1 MKLPKKLK
9 VAVLPCP
16 YIMGV
21 NRTVNNQTILSGFE
35 GIFLDIVLQALG
47 FQYEIL
53 IPDDNEW
60 GNLGADG
67 QYSGL
72 VGMVQKKAS
81 DMAFTYL
88 THTEPRRKAVDF
100 SSAYTSSAVVFA
112 IERPNNRQSK
122 AAFLHPFGSTIWICL
137 ICTLIL
143 MSLIT
148 NFVIRDKFSKFEIFL
163 KLFGSVLKQAMLF
176 RDVSS
181 RSKYLQGIWWLFA
194 VVVSCSYSSSL
205 LSFLTVPSQGTVIST
220 FTELS
225 EAVERGAFKCFT
237 AKGSI
242 TSQYLL
248 NSEKS
253 ELKILGNS
261 MKDNNWYYYLKDLPV
276 PGIVSV
282 NSADILDR
290 LILDMLYS
298 SHPNIVI
305 SRESMSVF
313 PIAFALSSD
322 FCCHDKLNRIISKL
336 AASGLYEKLKNDVS
350 LKLQLS
356 FPISADTNGNGLPLS
371 VNNISGALIILCL
384 GYSVSLVVLIGEILV
399 KRNSNCKTSVIFDQN
414 TNKDL

>member
-1 MKLPKKLK
+1 MKPPKTLK

-16 YIMGV
+16 YIMEI
-21 NRTVNNQTILSGFE
+21 NRTVSNQTILSGFE

-47 FQYEIL
+47 LKYEIF

-67 QYSGL
+67 QYTGL

-88 THTEPRRKAVDF
+88 TLTEPRRKAVDF

-112 IERPNNRQSK
+112 IERPNNRQSNT
-122 AAFLHPFGSTIWICL
+122 ALLHPFGWAIWICL

-148 NFVIRDKFSKFEIFL
+148 NSIIRDKFSKFEIFL

-176 RDVSS
+176 HDVSS

-225 EAVERGAFKCFT
+225 EAVAQGVCKCFT

-253 ELKILGNS
+253 ELKILGS
-261 MKDNNWYYYLKDLPV
+261 TMKDNNWYYYLKDLPI

-290 LILDMLYS
+290 LLLDMLYS
-298 SHPNIVI
+298 SNPNIVI

-322 FCCHDKLNRIISKL
+322 FCCHGKLNMIISNL
-336 AASGLYEKLKNDVS
+336 VAAGLYEKLMNDVS
-350 LKLQLS
+350 LKLRLS
-356 FPISADTNGNGLPLS
+356 FPISTDTNDNGKPLS

-399 KRNSNCKTSVIFDQN
+399 KRNSNRKTSVIFEEN
-414 TNKDL
+414 TYKDL